1 MAWLKV
7 DPMEQRVQFVLK
19 ANQQSE
25 SMAALCRQFGI
36 SRKTG
41 YKWRHRF
48 RTHGLHGLCDQ
59 SRRPHHCPRQTSAV
73 WVRRIVELRYKYP
86 HWGAKKL
93 RVLLQ
98 RQRRQSP
105 AVPARSTIWKIVRRQ
120 GLSEPAPRRRGRTV
134 LVGAPLRVARRA
146 NEVWAVDFKGRFR
159 TRDGRWCEPL
169 TVSDVASRYVLA
181 VHALP
186 DQRVGPTQRSFA
198 KLFARRGLPECI
210 RCDNGGPFA
219 SIGAGGWSRLSA
231 WWKQLGFE
239 VEWITPG
246 HPEQNGVHERMHRT
260 LKQETAS
267 PPAANRRAQQRRFD
281 QWQRRFNAERPHE
294 ALRMH
299 VPAQHYQRSRRGYPK
314 RLPAMSYPAEYTVR
328 RVRSNGQI
336 KWCGRKHFLGE
347 ALVGMPVGI
356 KSIGVGRHE
365 VYFGLALLGELRDNA
380 SRGFHPVITRPR
392 ASCRTVSSP
401 LGGRRE
407 QTMKV

>member
-19 ANQQSE
+19 AKQKIE

-48 RTHGLHGLCDQ
+48 RTHGLAGLRDAP
-59 SRRPHHCPRQTSAV
+59 RRPHRCPRQTSAV
-73 WVRRIVELRYKYP
+73 WVRRIVQLHCQYP
-86 HWGAKKL
+86 HWGSKKL

-98 RQRRQSP
+98 RRTRRSQT
-105 AVPARSTIWKIVRRQ
+105 VPARSTIWRIVRRQ
-120 GLSEPAPRRRGRTV
+120 GLSEPSKRRRGRTM
-134 LVGAPLRVARRA
+134 LVGAPLRVARQA

-181 VHALP
+181 VHALLT
-186 DQRVGPTQRSFA
+186 QRVGPTQRAFA
-198 KLFARRGLPECI
+198 KLFARRGLPDCI

-219 SIGAGGWSRLSA
+219 SIGAGGLSRLSA
-231 WWKQLGFE
+231 WWKQLGIE

-267 PPAANRRAQQRRFD
+267 PPAASRRAQQRRFD
-281 QWQRRFNAERPHE
+281 QWRHQFNRQRPHE
-294 ALRMH
+294 ALGMQ
-299 VPAQHYQRSRRGYPK
+299 VPAQHYRRSRRRYPK
-314 RLPAMSYPAEYTVR
+314 RLPVVSYPAEYARR

-347 ALVGMPVGI
+347 ALIGMTVGI
-356 KSIGVGRHE
+356 KSVRVGCQE
-365 VYFGLALLGELRDNA
+365 VYFGLALLGELRDNGI
-380 SRGFHPVITRPR
+380 REFHPVITRPR
-392 ASCRTVSSP
+392 ANCGTASSP
-401 LGGRRE
+401 LGGRKE
-407 QTMKV
+407 PTKKV